1 MNTATHGADQAQPQE
16 APQTQSQDTREVRS
30 QAGALRME
38 RKPTGRCVISL
49 YVEGRWRILADD
61 QDITTANVLLGWMR
75 EQSRQRLM
83 ALLMYH

>member
-1 MNTATHGADQAQPQE
+1 
-16 APQTQSQDTREVRS
+16 
-30 QAGALRME
+30 ME